1 MQKDI
6 ESEYLMDEK
15 LATMWVDVI
24 SSAHKSDYRLVT
36 KTGKGTETAKEPGTG
51 RPLDYPTASPTA
63 TELVSQMATQMATQM
78 ETLSLSRSRSP

>member
-1 MQKDI
+1 MEPQRVPKKGSTWDSPKD
-6 ESEYLMDEK
+6 Y
-15 LATMWVDVI
+15 
-24 SSAHKSDYRLVT
+24 T
-36 KTGKGTETAKEPGTG
+36 KRDTPRERWTETTKEPGTG